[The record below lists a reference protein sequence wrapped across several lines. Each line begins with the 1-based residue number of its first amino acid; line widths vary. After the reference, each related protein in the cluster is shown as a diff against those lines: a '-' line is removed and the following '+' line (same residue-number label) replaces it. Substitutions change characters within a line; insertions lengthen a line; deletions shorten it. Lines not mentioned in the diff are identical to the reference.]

1 MRDENRHKILAA
13 LLLCNSKKEAA
24 AYAGVSEKTVWTY
37 LQDPDFAAEYEEE
50 KKKLIRNASEQ
61 IQRSLEPSITAL
73 RAIATDD
80 KAGKTARVQAA
91 RSLLEY
97 GLKLAEYTS
106 LEDRVAALEKER
118 ERDDLAV

>member
-13 LLLCNSKKEAA
+13 LLVCNSKKEAA
-24 AYAGVSEKTVWTY
+24 AYAGVCEKTLWSY
-37 LQDPDFAAEYEEE
+37 LQDPDFKAEYEEA
-50 KKKLIRNASEQ
+50 KKTLIRDASEQ

-73 RAIATDD
+73 RTIATDE

-118 ERDDLAV
+118 GVDVQSV